1 MIWPADWHLH
11 APGAWR
17 EVRLHCPSCGNVWW
31 VMARDEY
38 GVIVLA
44 NEDESACP
52 ECEEEAS

>member
-1 MIWPADWHLH
+1 
-11 APGAWR
+11 
-17 EVRLHCPSCGNVWW
+17 
-31 VMARDEY
+31 MARDEY